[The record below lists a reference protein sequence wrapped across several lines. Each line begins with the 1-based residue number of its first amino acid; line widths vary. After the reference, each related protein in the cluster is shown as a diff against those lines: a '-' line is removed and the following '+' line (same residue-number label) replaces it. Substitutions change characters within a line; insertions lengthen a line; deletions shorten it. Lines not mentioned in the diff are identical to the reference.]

1 MSASGPDGNA
11 AGPAVD
17 PPPKP
22 VLLAVDDD
30 TEVLNAVAR
39 DLRRQYGEHY
49 RIISAGSGKA
59 ALETLRELQRRATP
73 VALLLV
79 DQRMPLMT
87 GIQFLGEAQELY
99 PDAMRVLLTAYADT
113 EAAISAINDV
123 GLHHYLMKPWDPPEE
138 RLYPILDDL
147 LDSWAAHARR
157 PRHGLRVFGS
167 RFSPQSHLVREFL
180 SRNQVP
186 YDWYDVDADE
196 EAAKTATAAAGESP
210 KLPVV
215 LLADGEALVAPTSAE
230 LADRLGLQS
239 RATRP
244 FYDIIIV
251 GGGPAGLANAVY
263 AASEGLK
270 TLLIE
275 EHAPGGQAGS
285 SSFIENYLGFPQ
297 GLTGADLAQRAASQ
311 ARRFGAEILVG
322 RPVTGL
328 RAEGPYRIVTLA
340 DGRELSCHALVL
352 TTGMSVRELEVPGV
366 APLVG
371 CGIYY
376 GAAMSEA
383 ALHRGQEVAVVGGA
397 NSAGQGAL
405 FFSRYASR
413 VHVLV
418 RKPGLAPVMS
428 SYLVDR
434 IQVTEN
440 ISVHTEVEVVEACGS
455 GHLERVVIRNVVS
468 GEARPLEVGAMFV
481 YIGVSP
487 RTERFADVLR
497 LDAKGF
503 IVTGLDL
510 PREDKSWPLER
521 DPLMFETS
529 VPGVFAAGD
538 VRSGANRRIAAA
550 VGEGSAAIYSVHRY
564 LQTV

>member
-1 MSASGPDGNA
+1 MTVAEPNVQPGGGASEPL
-11 AGPAVD
+11 
-17 PPPKP
+17 PKP

-30 TEVLNAVAR
+30 SEVLSAVSR
-39 DLRRQYGEHY
+39 DLRRHYSEHY
-49 RIISAGSGKA
+49 RIVSAGSGRA
-59 ALETLRELQRRATP
+59 ALETLREAQRRALP

-79 DQRMPLMT
+79 DQRMPQMT
-87 GIQFLGEAQELY
+87 GVQFLAQARELF
-99 PDAMRVLLTAYADT
+99 PEAMRVLLTAYADT

-147 LDSWAAHARR
+147 LESWAERARR
-157 PRHGLRVFGS
+157 RDAPTRVYGS
-167 RFSPQSHLVREFL
+167 RFSPQSHAVREFL
-180 SRNQVP
+180 ARNQIH
-186 YDWYDVDADE
+186 YDWHDVDADE
-196 EAAKTATAAAGESP
+196 EAAALLRSVAGESP

-215 LLADGEALVAPTSAE
+215 LLASGESLVAPTTAD
-230 LADRLGLQS
+230 LADRFGLQS
-239 RATRP
+239 HATRP
-244 FYDIIIV
+244 FYDVIIV

-270 TLLIE
+270 TLLVE

-322 RPVTGL
+322 RPVTGI

-340 DGRELSCHALVL
+340 DGRELSCHALVI
-352 TTGMSVRELEVPGV
+352 TTGMTVRELEVPGV

-371 CGIYY
+371 AGIYY

-418 RKPGLAPVMS
+418 RKPALGPTMS
-428 SYLVDR
+428 RYLVER
-434 IQVTEN
+434 IEATEN
-440 ISVHTEVEVVEACGS
+440 IHVHTQVEVVEACGP
-455 GHLERVVIRNVVS
+455 GHLERVVIRHVGS
-468 GEARPLEVGAMFV
+468 GEVQALEVGALFV

-510 PREDKSWPLER
+510 PREDRTWPLER

-529 VPGVFAAGD
+529 VPGIFAAGD

-564 LQTV
+564 LMTV

>member
-1 MSASGPDGNA
+1 MSAPEPSVRPGETKQ
-11 AGPAVD
+11 D

-30 TEVLNAVAR
+30 REVLSAVGR
-39 DLRRQYGEHY
+39 DLRRQYGERY
-49 RIISAGSGKA
+49 KVVAASSGA
-59 ALETLRELQRRATP
+59 EALQALRELQRRGTP

-79 DQRMPLMT
+79 DQRMPQMT
-87 GIQFLGEAQELY
+87 GIQFLSEARTLF

-113 EAAISAINDV
+113 EAAIAAINDV

-147 LDSWAAHARR
+147 LGSWAENVRLPYEGIR
-157 PRHGLRVFGS
+157 IMGS
-167 RFSPQSHLVREFL
+167 RWSPQSHATREFL

-186 YDWYDVDADE
+186 YQWNDIDTDP
-196 EAAKTATAAAGESP
+196 EAAARVASVCGESP

-215 LLADGEALVAPTSAE
+215 ILPDGAALEAPSNAE

-239 RATRP
+239 KATRP

-263 AASEGLK
+263 AASEGLH

-322 RPVTGL
+322 RPVVGL
-328 RAEGPYRIVTLA
+328 RREDPYRIVQLA
-340 DGRELSCHALVL
+340 DGRELSCHALVI
-352 TTGMSVRELEVPGV
+352 TTGMAVRELEVPGV

-371 CGIYY
+371 SGIYY

-405 FFSRYASR
+405 FFSRYASL

-418 RKPGLAPVMS
+418 RKPALGPTMS
-428 SYLVDR
+428 RYLVER
-434 IQVTEN
+434 IETTEN
-440 ISVHTEVEVVEACGS
+440 IHVHPHVEVLEACGN
-455 GHLERVVIRNVVS
+455 GHLERVVLRDADT
-468 GEARPLEVGAMFV
+468 GETRTLDVGAMFV

-487 RTERFADVLR
+487 RTERFAEVLR

-510 PREDKSWPLER
+510 PRDDKSWPLER
-521 DPLMFETS
+521 DPLMFETN